1 LAMSPQGLLVRMG
14 RIRQRP
20 GDSVISEGR
29 FPTYDMLALCDLC
42 DIGRARRNMGNPGH
56 RLRVYVV
63 EDSAKLVRRLLE
75 LLDGIGV
82 ENVGHTDTAATAIR
96 EIAAASPDVVI
107 VDIALRRG
115 NGFDV
120 LRALD
125 SGNAVRRPIT
135 IVLSNYTT
143 QPYRAA
149 AKRLQVEYYFDKGSE
164 VFTMLEVVASI
175 ARSIGLRNG
184 SDS

>member
-1 LAMSPQGLLVRMG
+1 MAMSPQAFLVRTE
-14 RIRQRP
+14 RSPQRP
-20 GDSVISEGR
+20 DDSDISEGI
-29 FPTYDMLALCDLC
+29 FPTYDMFALCDLC
-42 DIGRARRNMGNPGH
+42 DAGSTSRNMGNPGH

-63 EDSAKLVRRLLE
+63 EDSAKLLRRLLE
-75 LLDGIGV
+75 MLEGIGV
-82 ENVGHTDTAATAIR
+82 EIVGHTDTAATAIR
-96 EIAAASPDVVI
+96 EIAAATPDVVI

-125 SGNAVRRPIT
+125 SGDAARRPIT

-149 AKRLQVEYYFDKGSE
+149 AKRLKVEYYFDKGSE
-164 VFTMLEVVASI
+164 VFTMLQVVASM
-175 ARSIGLRNG
+175 ARSVGLRNG